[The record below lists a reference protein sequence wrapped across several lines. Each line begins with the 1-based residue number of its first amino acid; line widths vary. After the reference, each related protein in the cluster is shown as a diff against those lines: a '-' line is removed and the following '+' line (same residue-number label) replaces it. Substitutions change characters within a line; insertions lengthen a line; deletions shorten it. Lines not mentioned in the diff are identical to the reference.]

1 MLNMISINLD
11 SITTQEAFII
21 NKAPIDG
28 KEMKLTLSRKCTPT
42 NDALNKYIGY
52 CSAELD
58 VDMLDTSFLV
68 KVVLSAEFSSP
79 DCSTKFSTDE
89 LTEYALLQMFPH
101 VRATLASIMA
111 SAGLTPYLIPTNGII
126 Q

>member
-42 NDALNKYIGY
+42 NDAPN
-52 CSAELD
+52 
-58 VDMLDTSFLV
+58 MLYYKCFRMFVPLLLPSWRP
-68 KVVLSAEFSSP
+68 P
-79 DCSTKFSTDE
+79 D
-89 LTEYALLQMFPH
+89 LH
-101 VRATLASIMA
+101 
-111 SAGLTPYLIPTNGII
+111 LI
-126 Q
+126 

>member
-52 CSAELD
+52 CSAEMRFADELD

-101 VRATLASIMA
+101 VRACLLYTSP
-111 SAGLTPYLIPTNGII
+111 SPRDS
-126 Q
+126 

>member
-42 NDALNKYIGY
+42 ND
-52 CSAELD
+52 SD

-89 LTEYALLQMFPH
+89 LTEYALLQMFPY

-126 Q
+126 H